1 MVSCTPPLD
10 GVTFWPYRYEEL
22 VAKLQSVG
30 LGIVE
35 STFDPDADVYM
46 VVAGTA

>member
-1 MVSCTPPLD
+1 
-10 GVTFWPYRYEEL
+10 
-22 VAKLQSVG
+22 VAELQSVG

-35 STFDPDADVYM
+35 STFDPDGEVYM

>member
-1 MVSCTPPLD
+1 LS
-10 GVTFWPYRYEEL
+10 FSPYRYEEL
-22 VAKLQSVG
+22 VAELQTVG

-35 STFDPDADVYM
+35 STFDPDGKGYM